1 MIKNVVFDAG
11 QVMVRFDP
19 WYIAG
24 KFLTDPQDVDL
35 VAPVLFDRLYWDRL
49 DAGTITDEEVLRL
62 SHERL
67 PERLWEVA
75 DQVYYNW
82 IYNIPLIEGMEELVC
97 WVRDHRQKRVFL
109 LSNICTYF
117 YDRAEEFP
125 WLSLFEK
132 CIFSAEC
139 GMTKPNLE
147 IFEHLCRACGLKT
160 EETVFIDDNP
170 KNIQAAQ
177 RLGIRGYVFDGDA
190 QKLRHWLEEIL

>member
-11 QVMVRFDP
+11 QVMVHFDP
-19 WYIAG
+19 WYMTG
-24 KFLTDPQDVDL
+24 KFVTDPEDVDL

-67 PERLWEVA
+67 PERLWEAA

-82 IYNIPLIEGMEELVC
+82 IYNIPLIDGMEELVC
-97 WVRDHRQKRVFL
+97 WARDERQKRVFL

-117 YDRAEEFP
+117 SDRAEEFP

-132 CIFSAEC
+132 CIFSAAC
-139 GMTKPNLE
+139 GMTKPNRE
-147 IFEHLCRACGLKT
+147 IFAHMCRVCALKP

-170 KNIQAAQ
+170 KNIQAAEAF
-177 RLGIRGYVFDGDA
+177 GIRGYVFDGDVG
-190 QKLRHWLEEIL
+190 KLRRWLEEVL